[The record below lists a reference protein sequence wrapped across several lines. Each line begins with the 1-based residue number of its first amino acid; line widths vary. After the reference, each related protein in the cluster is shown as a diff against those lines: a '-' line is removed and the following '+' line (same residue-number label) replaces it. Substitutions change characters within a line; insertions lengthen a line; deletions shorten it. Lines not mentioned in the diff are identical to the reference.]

1 MPRHS
6 TLIPLSH
13 DHHEALLIALR
24 LKKGGPTSQHD
35 HLWPTDTAKQLH
47 YLKVFFENELLPH
60 FKLEEE
66 ILFPVASKLD
76 ELRPL
81 VEKLLAQHTIMK
93 GMMDQISKNDSID
106 ESMKKT
112 LTDFG
117 VQLESHI
124 RTEERELFPKL
135 EEAEKEGRIVLPELK

>member
-6 TLIPLSH
+6 SLIPLSH

-35 HLWPTDTAKQLH
+35 HLWSTELKKQVHSLQL
-47 YLKVFFENELLPH
+47 YFERELLPH

-66 ILFPVASKLD
+66 ILFPIAVTL
-76 ELRPL
+76 EEFQPL
-81 VEKLLAQHTIMK
+81 IKSLLSQHQKMREMISH
-93 GMMDQISKNDSID
+93 ISKNSDFD
-106 ESMKKT
+106 DGLKK
-112 LTDFG
+112 LLSEFG
-117 VQLESHI
+117 LLLESHV

-135 EEAEKEGRIVLPELK
+135 EEAEKQGRVVLPVLK